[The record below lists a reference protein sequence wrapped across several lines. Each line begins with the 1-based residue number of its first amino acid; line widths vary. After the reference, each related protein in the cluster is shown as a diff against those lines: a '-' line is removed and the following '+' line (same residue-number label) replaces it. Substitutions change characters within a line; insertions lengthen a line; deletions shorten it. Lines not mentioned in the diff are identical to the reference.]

1 MQPPRRQRRRKR
13 MDAVSINIGPDGT
26 VRCLWTEA
34 VPLHELG
41 QLKIQRACS
50 IEFDNPAQAW
60 RVFDRNGKCLYCSPS
75 RATCLA
81 WERQYLNWVL
91 DHNQPRPAN

>member
-1 MQPPRRQRRRKR
+1 M
-13 MDAVSINIGPDGT
+13 AEISITITPDGI
-26 VRCLWTEA
+26 VQCLWTEA

-41 QLKIQRACS
+41 RLKLQRAYS

-60 RVFDRNGKCLYCSPS
+60 RVFDPKGHCLYCSPS
-75 RATCLA
+75 RETCLA

-91 DHNQPRPAN
+91 DNNQPWPAN

>member
-1 MQPPRRQRRRKR
+1 M
-13 MDAVSINIGPDGT
+13 AEISITIAPDGT
-26 VRCLWTEA
+26 AQCLWTEA

-60 RVFDRNGKCLYCSPS
+60 RVFDRKGKCLYCSPS
-75 RATCLA
+75 RETCLA

-91 DHNQPRPAN
+91 DHNQPWPAN